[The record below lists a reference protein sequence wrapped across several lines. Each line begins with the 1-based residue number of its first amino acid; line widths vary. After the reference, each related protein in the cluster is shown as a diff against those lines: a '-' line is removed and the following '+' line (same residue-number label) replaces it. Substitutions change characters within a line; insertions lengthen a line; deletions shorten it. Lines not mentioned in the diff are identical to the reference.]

1 MKSQYGL
8 AEGQMT
14 EVGYKSISVPL
25 TSAMPLPDIVAALAS
40 FQQAL
45 DAREINLHTSAL
57 DDKLFVHA
65 DRPNG
70 VMRMTY
76 VRLDGGRVTAMV
88 QFAQTEP
95 IEGDVC
101 FSVGWAVP
109 EDLRGQGR
117 AANTFIAAVK
127 ELRHGF
133 GPHGMESFWVEGIV
147 GVDNKASRRVAEKVI
162 SPPVKTA
169 PDGNA
174 GVPIVQYLRRIDA
187 KTVL

>member
-1 MKSQYGL
+1 VKFQYVL
-8 AEGQMT
+8 AERQMT

-45 DAREINLHTSAL
+45 DAREIDLHTSAL

-76 VRLDGGRVTAMV
+76 VHLDGGKVTAMV
-88 QFAQTEP
+88 QFAQAEP
-95 IEGDVC
+95 IDGEVC
-101 FSVGWAVP
+101 FNVGWAVP
-109 EDLRGQGR
+109 DDLRGKGR
-117 AANTFIAAVK
+117 AAKAFIAAVK

-133 GPHGMESFWVEGIV
+133 GPHGMVAFWVEGIV
-147 GVDNKASRRVAEKVI
+147 DVDNQASRRVAEKVI

-169 PDGNA
+169 TDGSA